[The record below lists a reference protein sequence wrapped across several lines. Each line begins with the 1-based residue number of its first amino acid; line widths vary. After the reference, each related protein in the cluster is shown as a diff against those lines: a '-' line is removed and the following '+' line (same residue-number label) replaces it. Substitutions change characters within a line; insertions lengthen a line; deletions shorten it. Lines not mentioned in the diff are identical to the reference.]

1 MNIFLGIAFLIVI
14 IGIFSFTMSKI
25 EKTPRNLIFAAL
37 FAALTVVGTWIKI
50 PLPFIPITMQV
61 FFVIFAGA
69 LLGSKLGLISQLIF
83 MLIGLIGVPVFSFGG
98 GLDSIFMP
106 SFGYIIGFALAA
118 FTTGLIIEKAKK
130 RNFYTYLFASCAGIL
145 VIYLCGVPYLYFIN
159 TIYLAKP
166 FTIKAAIYYGFVV
179 FLGKDIVSATMLSII
194 LPTVSKALNYN
205 MQSTASN

>member
-1 MNIFLGIAFLIVI
+1 MKIFLSIAFLIVI
-14 IGIFSFTMSKI
+14 IGIFSLTMSKI
-25 EKTPRNLIFAAL
+25 EKNPRNLIFAAL

-61 FFVIFAGA
+61 FFVIFAGVF
-69 LLGSKLGLISQLIF
+69 LGSKLGLISQLIF
-83 MLIGLIGVPVFSFGG
+83 MLIGLIGIPVFSFGG

-118 FTTGLIIEKAKK
+118 FTSGLIIEKTNK
-130 RNFYTYLFASCAGIL
+130 RNFYTYLFASFAGIL

-166 FTIKAAIYYGFVV
+166 FTIKAAVYYGFLV
-179 FLGKDIVSATMLSII
+179 FLGKDIVSAIMLSII
-194 LPTVSKALNYN
+194 LPSISRAVNFNK
-205 MQSTASN
+205 QSSISN